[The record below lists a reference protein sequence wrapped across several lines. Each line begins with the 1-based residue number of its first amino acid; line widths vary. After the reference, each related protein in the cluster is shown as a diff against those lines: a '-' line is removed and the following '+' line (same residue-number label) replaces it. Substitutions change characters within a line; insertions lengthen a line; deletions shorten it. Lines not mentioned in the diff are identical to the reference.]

1 MEAAQKERFQK
12 ILAWANTYPHYK
24 LGVLIYLFIYLF
36 IHKCILAIMS
46 LAQATKACKERKKR
60 KKEKEKRAGLQ
71 ENSLSS

>member
-36 IHKCILAIMS
+36 IHKCILAIMC
-46 LAQATKACKERKKR
+46 LAQDTKAAKKG
-60 KKEKEKRAGLQ
+60 KKEKKKKKKGLAYMRIT
-71 ENSLSS
+71 E